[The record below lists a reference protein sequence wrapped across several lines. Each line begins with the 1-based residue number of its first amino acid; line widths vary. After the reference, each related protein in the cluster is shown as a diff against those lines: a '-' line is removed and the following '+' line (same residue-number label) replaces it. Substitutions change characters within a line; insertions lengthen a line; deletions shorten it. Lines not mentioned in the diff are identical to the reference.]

1 LLATLELLPR
11 MLQAVL
17 RHLFAY
23 GELAYEESVVAAQ
36 RVRRRLLGGVIVCMA
51 GMLALLMGCV
61 WVIAATWDGPD
72 RQTAVGALCL
82 GFVLIAVI
90 GAIYA
95 RGGRAAGAPF
105 EHLRA
110 EWRRDLQQIAR
121 LDPTLVG
128 NPGAAAMGDSRG
140 EHE

>member
-1 LLATLELLPR
+1 LLAALELMPR
-11 MLQAVL
+11 MLQALL

-23 GELAYEESVVAAQ
+23 GELAYEESLVAAQ

-51 GMLALLMGCV
+51 SMLALLMGCV

-72 RQTAVGALCL
+72 RQIAVGGLCL
-82 GFVLIAVI
+82 GFLLVAVI

-95 RGGRAAGAPF
+95 LGGRAAGAPF
-105 EHLRA
+105 QHLRA

-128 NPGAAAMGDSRG
+128 SPGAAAMGGSRA
-140 EHE
+140 EPE